1 MAQTDTGLGWSALS
15 DWLINTPLL
24 MGSIADFVEPYP
36 FPHIA
41 AGSAP
46 SAATVVSA
54 GASIVIG
61 GHTYYILI
69 QTNSVNGNV
78 GIGIRNTNPGG
89 SDNRAYIAAVSWD
102 EGCSVGQYWVNICDG
117 TVNRRYGS
125 FAGRSLTEQASG
137 GMYFA
142 ELTSLDNYST
152 LANQTAYDGTILAG
166 GPSYDDLEQ
175 RYYSG
180 SNDFYKVNPGY
191 AVACFAKWKT
201 PNGTILESPIL
212 ISTESDNVEMSTTAT
227 GIYLAKL
234 NALYDGRKFYMGFY
248 DMPDTGTI
256 TTTLPVIDR
265 SYSDAPTFTLEEL
278 FKYIAKDVYANIIV
292 TNSPDPYQEGDG
304 SGEAGGDG
312 EEDES
317 DEIPFTDA
325 PVSGIAY
332 SGFLTIFTPN
342 LSQLQSLANY
352 MWSDF
357 FDVDTWKKLFAN
369 PMDAILGLH
378 IIPCSPGYSGNKEVK
393 VGGKRTGV
401 SMDYT
406 TIRYHEVSMGTC
418 PVPKKWGSYLDY
430 NPYTKVS
437 IFLPY
442 IGFRDLD
449 TDDVMDRT
457 LALQY
462 IVDILTGACVAEL
475 RCGTDVLY
483 SWEGNCANPVPIT
496 SNSWS
501 SAIGSA
507 VSIAA
512 AIATTALTHGA
523 SAPMIAGTVASVG
536 ANSMNLKPSVS
547 RSGSLGGSGGF
558 IAKQTPYIIRTVP
571 NLVIP
576 ADQNKFI
583 GYPSFVT
590 TSLGSLTG
598 YNEISSIHLEGIPA
612 TGNELSEIE
621 TLLKGGVIF

>member
-1 MAQTDTGLGWSALS
+1 MSQLDTGLGWSAKD
-15 DWLINTPLL
+15 DWLLQAGNYELAKIGDYTGLCGPL
-24 MGSIADFVEPYP
+24 
-36 FPHIA
+36 
-41 AGSAP
+41 
-46 SAATVVSA
+46 
-54 GASIVIG
+54 
-61 GHTYYILI
+61 
-69 QTNSVNGNV
+69 NV
-78 GIGIRNTNPGG
+78 GTTQSQVWQLGQNMGTSSDEYSDILTKFTSYNTNGKVYCAAESADHGGYWFISISPNTTVYGIRFRSNGRVYVDMGRVDLNLVYDRADGTRFYYRYWGANWGTTDPAVPVYPNIATACNAFVFSGATFTKTNPG
-89 SDNRAYIAAVSWD
+89 
-102 EGCSVGQYWVNICDG
+102 
-117 TVNRRYGS
+117 
-125 FAGRSLTEQASG
+125 F
-137 GMYFA
+137 
-142 ELTSLDNYST
+142 
-152 LANQTAYDGTILAG
+152 
-166 GPSYDDLEQ
+166 
-175 RYYSG
+175 
-180 SNDFYKVNPGY
+180 
-191 AVACFAKWKT
+191 AVACLVRWKT
-201 PNGTILESPIL
+201 PNETILESPIL
-212 ISTESDNVEMSTTAT
+212 ISSDTDYTDMSTTGT
-227 GIYLAKL
+227 GISLAKL
-234 NALYDGRKFYMGFY
+234 NIMYQGRKFFMSFY
-248 DMPDTGTI
+248 DQPYLGTGQ
-256 TTTLPVIDR
+256 TTLPVIDR
-265 SYSDAPTFTLEEL
+265 SYSDAPTFTLEQL
-278 FKYIAKDVYANIIV
+278 FKYIAKDVYSNIQVI
-292 TNSPDPYQEGDG
+292 TAPDPYQDGEGSAEG
-304 SGEAGGDG
+304 GGDG

-393 VGGKRTGV
+393 VGGMGTGV

-418 PVPKKWGSYLDY
+418 TVPKKWGSYLDY

-590 TSLGSLTG
+590 TSLGSLVG

>member
-1 MAQTDTGLGWSALS
+1 MAQYDTGLGWSAKEE
-15 DWLINTPLL
+15 WLTQAGNLT
-24 MGSIADFVEPYP
+24 IATDR
-36 FPHIA
+36 
-41 AGSAP
+41 
-46 SAATVVSA
+46 T
-54 GASIVIG
+54 
-61 GHTYYILI
+61 
-69 QTNSVNGNV
+69 
-78 GIGIRNTNPGG
+78 
-89 SDNRAYIAAVSWD
+89 
-102 EGCSVGQYWVNICDG
+102 
-117 TVNRRYGS
+117 
-125 FAGRSLTEQASG
+125 
-137 GMYFA
+137 
-142 ELTSLDNYST
+142 
-152 LANQTAYDGTILAG
+152 AG
-166 GPSYDDLEQ
+166 GPSYIGQPVPYATSAAEAVALGEYWVYDSLYFNNPRYEFYAFSKTEGAEIFVANVNNLIFCMSTTERAVVATARKDKNDGTITQYTQTTLTGHDSSTGLWFSNLQTQGNITSDHCNPNLLWASTEREALDALEI
-175 RYYSG
+175 SETTFTKTN
-180 SNDFYKVNPGY
+180 SGY
-191 AVACFAKWKT
+191 AVACVAKWKT

-227 GIYLAKL
+227 GIYFAKL
-234 NALYDGRKFYMGFY
+234 NALYNGRKFYMGFY
-248 DMPDTGTI
+248 DRPYTGTL
-256 TTTLPVIDR
+256 TTGFPVIDR

-278 FKYIAKDVYANIIV
+278 FRYIAKDVYANILV
-292 TNSPDPYQEGDG
+292 TNAPDPYQEGDG
-304 SGEAGGDG
+304 SREAGGDG
-312 EEDES
+312 EEDAE
-317 DEIPFTDA
+317 DEIPFTDP

-342 LSQLQSLANY
+342 LSQLQSLAGY
-352 MWSDF
+352 MWSEF

-393 VGGKRTGV
+393 VGGMGTGV

-406 TIRYHEVSMGTC
+406 TIRYHRVSMGTC
-418 PVPKKWGSYLDY
+418 NVPKKWGAYLDY
-430 NPYTKVS
+430 NPYTKMS

-612 TGNELSEIE
+612 TGNELAEIE

>member
-1 MAQTDTGLGWSALS
+1 MAQQDTGLGWSAKEE
-15 DWLINTPLL
+15 WLIQAGNLQVAAISELVGAVVLPTAISPVELVANGLRTQVEEVPGSYTAYWIVGTEPDTEVICFFRGTSPSYTLCFVGPQNAKVYYCSYDPQSQSTSSYGTAILNTPLD
-24 MGSIADFVEPYP
+24 S
-36 FPHIA
+36 FP
-41 AGSAP
+41 GF
-46 SAATVVSA
+46 
-54 GASIVIG
+54 
-61 GHTYYILI
+61 YW
-69 QTNSVNGNV
+69 NSG
-78 GIGIRNTNPGG
+78 PGG
-89 SDNRAYIAAVSWD
+89 YVGTYVTLNPDIPIYTSFSDAAQHISRI
-102 EGCSVGQYWVNICDG
+102 E
-117 TVNRRYGS
+117 T
-125 FAGRSLTEQASG
+125 
-137 GMYFA
+137 
-142 ELTSLDNYST
+142 
-152 LANQTAYDGTILAG
+152 
-166 GPSYDDLEQ
+166 P
-175 RYYSG
+175 
-180 SNDFYKVNPGY
+180 FYKSNAGY
-191 AVACFAKWKT
+191 AVGCFAKWKT
-201 PNGTILESPIL
+201 GSSTLQSPIL
-212 ISTESDNVEMSTTAT
+212 ISSNSNYVNMSCASTEYNF
-227 GIYLAKL
+227 AKASFL
-234 NALYDGRKFYMGFY
+234 WQGMRFYMGFW
-248 DMPDTGTI
+248 DIPISEGI
-256 TTTLPVIDR
+256 TSGLVLLDR

-278 FKYIAKDVYANIIV
+278 FRYIAKDVYSNIVVI
-292 TNSPDPYQEGDG
+292 NAPDPYQEGEG
-304 SGEAGGDG
+304 SREAGGDG
-312 EEDES
+312 SDDES

-342 LSQLQSLANY
+342 LSQLQNLANY

-393 VGGKRTGV
+393 VGGMGTGV

-418 PVPKKWGSYLDY
+418 TVPKKWGSYLDY

-475 RCGTDVLY
+475 RCGADVLY

-612 TGNELSEIE
+612 TGNELTEIE

>member
-1 MAQTDTGLGWSALS
+1 MAQIDTGLGWNAK
-15 DWLINTPLL
+15 DIWLQYNQDTIL
-24 MGSIADFVEPYP
+24 AEV
-36 FPHIA
+36 
-41 AGSAP
+41 
-46 SAATVVSA
+46 
-54 GASIVIG
+54 G
-61 GHTYYILI
+61 G
-69 QTNSVNGNV
+69 
-78 GIGIRNTNPGG
+78 
-89 SDNRAYIAAVSWD
+89 
-102 EGCSVGQYWVNICDG
+102 
-117 TVNRRYGS
+117 
-125 FAGRSLTEQASG
+125 FA
-137 GMYFA
+137 
-142 ELTSLDNYST
+142 TSLDNTQPLPQISDPNEVYSKGK
-152 LANQTAYDGTILAG
+152 LIANRQNGFAVVYAACAIGTEGIVFISSEQNSYVQFFSPNHDFILYIGTTRYGTPQGVATYTG
-166 GPSYDDLEQ
+166 TSYTPHYQ
-175 RYYSG
+175 VYGNIGTTPIYYTPAWAIYINESEIINIPQVTKQVMFD
-180 SNDFYKVNPGY
+180 SLSLDIAPITKDSEGY
-191 AVACFAKWKT
+191 AVACVAKWKT

-212 ISTESDNVEMSTTAT
+212 ISTESEYADMTTDIP
-227 GIYLAKL
+227 GLDFAKL
-234 NALYDGRKFYMGFY
+234 NVLYQGRKFYMGFY
-248 DMPDTGTI
+248 QRLYDGYLN
-256 TTTLPVIDR
+256 TTLPVIDR
-265 SYSDAPTFTLEEL
+265 SYSDAPTFTLEQL
-278 FKYIAKDVYANIIV
+278 FKYIAGEVYANIQI
-292 TNSPDPYQEGDG
+292 TNSPDPYQEETGE
-304 SGEAGGDG
+304 SGEAGSDG
-312 EEDES
+312 EDDEA

-342 LSQLQSLANY
+342 LAQLQSLASY

-393 VGGKRTGV
+393 VGGKGTGV

-418 PVPKKWGSYLDY
+418 TVPKKWGSYLDY

-590 TSLGSLTG
+590 ASLGSLTG

>member
-1 MAQTDTGLGWSALS
+1 MSS
-15 DWLINTPLL
+15 
-24 MGSIADFVEPYP
+24 
-36 FPHIA
+36 
-41 AGSAP
+41 
-46 SAATVVSA
+46 
-54 GASIVIG
+54 
-61 GHTYYILI
+61 
-69 QTNSVNGNV
+69 
-78 GIGIRNTNPGG
+78 
-89 SDNRAYIAAVSWD
+89 NR
-102 EGCSVGQYWVNICDG
+102 
-117 TVNRRYGS
+117 
-125 FAGRSLTEQASG
+125 
-137 GMYFA
+137 
-142 ELTSLDNYST
+142 
-152 LANQTAYDGTILAG
+152 
-166 GPSYDDLEQ
+166 
-175 RYYSG
+175 
-180 SNDFYKVNPGY
+180 
-191 AVACFAKWKT
+191 
-201 PNGTILESPIL
+201 
-212 ISTESDNVEMSTTAT
+212 
-227 GIYLAKL
+227 
-234 NALYDGRKFYMGFY
+234 
-248 DMPDTGTI
+248 
-256 TTTLPVIDR
+256 
-265 SYSDAPTFTLEEL
+265 
-278 FKYIAKDVYANIIV
+278 
-292 TNSPDPYQEGDG
+292 DPYQEGDG

-312 EEDES
+312 EDDES

-393 VGGKRTGV
+393 VGGMGTGV

-418 PVPKKWGSYLDY
+418 TVPKKWGSYLDY

-612 TGNELSEIE
+612 TGNELAEIE

>member
-1 MAQTDTGLGWSALS
+1 MGFITGLG
-15 DWLINTPLL
+15 
-24 MGSIADFVEPYP
+24 SICPY
-36 FPHIA
+36 FDSVRNY
-41 AGSAP
+41 G
-46 SAATVVSA
+46 
-54 GASIVIG
+54 IVD
-61 GHTYYILI
+61 
-69 QTNSVNGNV
+69 
-78 GIGIRNTNPGG
+78 PG
-89 SDNRAYIAAVSWD
+89 
-102 EGCSVGQYWVNICDG
+102 
-117 TVNRRYGS
+117 
-125 FAGRSLTEQASG
+125 F
-137 GMYFA
+137 
-142 ELTSLDNYST
+142 
-152 LANQTAYDGTILAG
+152 
-166 GPSYDDLEQ
+166 
-175 RYYSG
+175 
-180 SNDFYKVNPGY
+180 
-191 AVACFAKWKT
+191 
-201 PNGTILESPIL
+201 
-212 ISTESDNVEMSTTAT
+212 
-227 GIYLAKL
+227 
-234 NALYDGRKFYMGFY
+234 
-248 DMPDTGTI
+248 
-256 TTTLPVIDR
+256 PVIDR

-278 FKYIAKDVYANIIV
+278 FKYIAKDVYANILI
-292 TNSPDPYQEGDG
+292 TNAPDPYQEGDG

-312 EEDES
+312 EDDEE

-393 VGGKRTGV
+393 VGGKGTGV

-418 PVPKKWGSYLDY
+418 EVPKKWGAYLDY

-449 TDDVMDRT
+449 TDDVMGKT

-475 RCGTDVLY
+475 RCGTDEGYKNVLY

-523 SAPMIAGTVASVG
+523 SAPMIAGTIASVG

-590 TSLGSLTG
+590 TSLGNLTG

>member
-1 MAQTDTGLGWSALS
+1 MAQADTGLGWSAKEE
-15 DWLINTPLL
+15 WLTQAGNLT
-24 MGSIADFVEPYP
+24 IATDR
-36 FPHIA
+36 
-41 AGSAP
+41 
-46 SAATVVSA
+46 T
-54 GASIVIG
+54 
-61 GHTYYILI
+61 
-69 QTNSVNGNV
+69 
-78 GIGIRNTNPGG
+78 
-89 SDNRAYIAAVSWD
+89 
-102 EGCSVGQYWVNICDG
+102 
-117 TVNRRYGS
+117 
-125 FAGRSLTEQASG
+125 
-137 GMYFA
+137 
-142 ELTSLDNYST
+142 
-152 LANQTAYDGTILAG
+152 AG
-166 GPSYDDLEQ
+166 GPSYIGQPVPYATSAAEAVALGEYWAYDSLYFNNPRYEHYVFSKTEGAEIFVANVNNLLFCMSTTERATVALAQKDKISGTITEYSQTTLNQQDTTTGLWFSNLQTRGNITQEHCNPNLLWASTEREALDALEI
-175 RYYSG
+175 SE
-180 SNDFYKVNPGY
+180 SVFTKTNSGY
-191 AVACFAKWKT
+191 AVTCVARWKT

-227 GIYLAKL
+227 GIYFAKL
-234 NALYDGRKFYMGFY
+234 NALYNGRKFYMGFY
-248 DMPDTGTI
+248 DRPYTGTL
-256 TTTLPVIDR
+256 TTTFPVLDR

-292 TNSPDPYQEGDG
+292 TNSPDPYQEETGE

-312 EEDES
+312 EDDEA

-342 LSQLQSLANY
+342 LSQLQSLSNY

-393 VGGKRTGV
+393 VGGKGTGV

-406 TIRYHEVSMGTC
+406 TIRYHKVSMGTC
-418 PVPKKWGSYLDY
+418 EVPKKWGSYLDY

-612 TGNELSEIE
+612 TGNELTEIE

>member
-1 MAQTDTGLGWSALS
+1 MAQTDTGLGWSAKDTWLTNGAPVTVAKISGWTGATQLPVATTSAELLS
-15 DWLINTPLL
+15 NGLRLGTYQS
-24 MGSIADFVEPYP
+24 GSRHTIACY
-36 FPHIA
+36 I
-41 AGSAP
+41 GSAP
-46 SAATVVSA
+46 GKNCATFFIPRSNYNQV
-54 GASIVIG
+54 
-61 GHTYYILI
+61 Y
-69 QTNSVNGNV
+69 
-78 GIGIRNTNPGG
+78 
-89 SDNRAYIAAVSWD
+89 AVSLEPSAPIYWYRYD
-102 EGCSVGQYWVNICDG
+102 ETAHETWIDVQIFYTSSSPRSG
-117 TVNRRYGS
+117 TD
-125 FAGRSLTEQASG
+125 L
-137 GMYFA
+137 
-142 ELTSLDNYST
+142 YST
-152 LANQTAYDGTILAG
+152 LLGDGPLTSASAVEIPVYTSVNEAFASISMADSPFL
-166 GPSYDDLEQ
+166 
-175 RYYSG
+175 
-180 SNDFYKVNPGY
+180 KVVSGY
-191 AVACFAKWKT
+191 AVACVAKWKT
-201 PNGTILESPIL
+201 PNGTVLESPIL
-212 ISTESDNVEMSTTAT
+212 ISSDSNLVEMQTTIP
-227 GIYLAKL
+227 GINLAKL
-234 NALYDGRKFYMGFY
+234 NILYSGRRFYMAFY
-248 DMPDTGTI
+248 DRPYDNKLETDF
-256 TTTLPVIDR
+256 PVIDR

-278 FKYIAKDVYANIIV
+278 FRYIAKDVYANILV
-292 TNSPDPYQEGDG
+292 LTAPDPYSEEDEE
-304 SGEAGGDG
+304 SGEGGGDG
-312 EEDES
+312 EDDES

-393 VGGKRTGV
+393 VGGKGTGV

-418 PVPKKWGSYLDY
+418 NVPKKWGSYLDY
-430 NPYTKVS
+430 NPYTKMS

-496 SNSWS
+496 SNSWA

-576 ADQNKFI
+576 SDQNKFI

-590 TSLGSLTG
+590 TSLGNLTG

>member
-1 MAQTDTGLGWSALS
+1 MAQIDTGLGWTAKDEWLMSVPGEVARIETIGGSAYPGQPIPKNLQTINDIVAAGFKILDYTQQYFGS
-15 DWLINTPLL
+15 IWYVASPDSSSILVAGEPISAGSGNYRNYTFWFISPTSCTIYIAQKGTGRYGNDRLQQIQINTLDSQTGLYFGIITGNANPV
-24 MGSIADFVEPYP
+24 SPPDDNIHVYCPT
-36 FPHIA
+36 FPDSRTA
-41 AGSAP
+41 LDSVVVANETFTKANAG
-46 SAATVVSA
+46 
-54 GASIVIG
+54 
-61 GHTYYILI
+61 
-69 QTNSVNGNV
+69 
-78 GIGIRNTNPGG
+78 
-89 SDNRAYIAAVSWD
+89 
-102 EGCSVGQYWVNICDG
+102 
-117 TVNRRYGS
+117 
-125 FAGRSLTEQASG
+125 
-137 GMYFA
+137 
-142 ELTSLDNYST
+142 YS
-152 LANQTAYDGTILAG
+152 
-166 GPSYDDLEQ
+166 
-175 RYYSG
+175 
-180 SNDFYKVNPGY
+180 
-191 AVACFAKWKT
+191 VACVCKWKT
-201 PNGTILESPIL
+201 PNNTILESPIL
-212 ISTESDNVEMSTTAT
+212 ISTDTNFVDMQTTVT
-227 GIYLAKL
+227 GINLAKL
-234 NALYDGRKFYMGFY
+234 NVLYQGRKFYMGFY
-248 DMPDTGTI
+248 DRPYTGTLE
-256 TTTLPVIDR
+256 TGLPVIDR
-265 SYSDAPTFTLEEL
+265 SYSDAPTFTLEQL
-278 FKYIAKDVYANIIV
+278 FKYIAGEVYANIQV
-292 TNSPDPYQEGDG
+292 TNAPDPYQEGEG
-304 SGEAGGDG
+304 SGEGGGDG
-312 EEDES
+312 EDDES

-393 VGGKRTGV
+393 VGGKGTGV

-418 PVPKKWGSYLDY
+418 NVPKKWGSYLDY

-612 TGNELSEIE
+612 TGNELTEIE

>member
-1 MAQTDTGLGWSALS
+1 MAQQDTGLGWSAK
-15 DWLINTPLL
+15 DNWLMQTASAVAEISEATGGYELPVIPNAGAADVLNNGALGYNRTQYNDGVKIVGEQEYIFGFIWNNGSYWRVGVVAYGANKTVKYAGYSTSSTTINQGTIPTPVT
-24 MGSIADFVEPYP
+24 GYSGWYTAYFYNPC
-36 FPHIA
+36 
-41 AGSAP
+41 ST
-46 SAATVVSA
+46 SQAATTDLPIITANSLDNA
-54 GASIVIG
+54 ARQVIG
-61 GHTYYILI
+61 GISIVTATI
-69 QTNSVNGNV
+69 NKS
-78 GIGIRNTNPGG
+78 NPGF
-89 SDNRAYIAAVSWD
+89 
-102 EGCSVGQYWVNICDG
+102 C
-117 TVNRRYGS
+117 
-125 FAGRSLTEQASG
+125 
-137 GMYFA
+137 
-142 ELTSLDNYST
+142 
-152 LANQTAYDGTILAG
+152 
-166 GPSYDDLEQ
+166 
-175 RYYSG
+175 
-180 SNDFYKVNPGY
+180 
-191 AVACFAKWKT
+191 VACVAKWKT
-201 PNGTILESPIL
+201 PNNTVLESPIL
-212 ISTESDNVEMSTTAT
+212 ISTETDYVDMDTTLT
-227 GIYLAKL
+227 GINLAKL
-234 NALYDGRKFYMGFY
+234 NVLYNGVRFFMSFY
-248 DMPDTGTI
+248 DRPYTGALQTN
-256 TTTLPVIDR
+256 LQVIDR
-265 SYSDAPTFTLEEL
+265 SYSDAPTFTLEQL
-278 FKYIAKDVYANIIV
+278 FRYIAKDVYANILI
-292 TNSPDPYQEGDG
+292 TNAPDPYQEGDG

-312 EEDES
+312 GDDES

-418 PVPKKWGSYLDY
+418 TVPKKWGSYLDY

-475 RCGTDVLY
+475 RCGSDVLY

-590 TSLGSLTG
+590 ASLGSLAG

-612 TGNELSEIE
+612 TGNELTEIE

>member
-1 MAQTDTGLGWSALS
+1 MAQQDTGLGWSAKEE
-15 DWLINTPLL
+15 WLLY
-24 MGSIADFVEPYP
+24 G
-36 FPHIA
+36 
-41 AGSAP
+41 GSAVV
-46 SAATVVSA
+46 ATLNDYRA
-54 GASIVIG
+54 
-61 GHTYYILI
+61 
-69 QTNSVNGNV
+69 V
-78 GIGIRNTNPGG
+78 GYPNQPLPYTP
-89 SDNRAYIAAVSWD
+89 
-102 EGCSVGQYWVNICDG
+102 
-117 TVNRRYGS
+117 TVNDV
-125 FAGRSLTEQASG
+125 QSG
-137 GMYFA
+137 GLYIGY
-142 ELTSLDNYST
+142 TG
-152 LANQTAYDGTILAG
+152 NQTQATGREIYVGVKTENVVVFVTTYTTPSGNKFFGFFSPSETYTLIYANKRYNQWFRDGEVNVTGVIDPTTGLYFYG
-166 GPSYDDLEQ
+166 GWGHSSSGVDG
-175 RYYSG
+175 YSEDVIPYADAADVIIAQ
-180 SNDFYKVNPGY
+180 SANYYKVNEGY
-191 AVACFAKWKT
+191 AVACLARWKT

-212 ISTESDNVEMSTTAT
+212 ISTDSEAVEMSTDQT
-227 GIYLAKL
+227 GVYFAKL
-234 NALYDGRKFYMGFY
+234 NLMYNGRRFYMGFY
-248 DMPDTGTI
+248 DRIYTGTM
-256 TTTLPVIDR
+256 TTTLQIMDR
-265 SYSDAPTFTLEEL
+265 SYSDAPTFTLEQL
-278 FKYIAKDVYANIIV
+278 FKYIAKDVYANILI
-292 TNSPDPYQEGDG
+292 TNSPDPYQEEDG
-304 SGEAGGDG
+304 ESGEDGGNG
-312 EEDES
+312 EDDES

-393 VGGKRTGV
+393 VGGKGTGV

-418 PVPKKWGSYLDY
+418 SVPKKWGSYLDY
-430 NPYTKVS
+430 NPYTKIS

-449 TDDVMDRT
+449 TDDVMNRT

-507 VSIAA
+507 VNIAA

-612 TGNELSEIE
+612 TGNELTEIE